1 MHINE
6 PMPKTHSSRFSPKLR
21 FLISVATWSWDT
33 KRNVFGSRPRM
44 TKPKRCV
51 PPDEEPVRFLTIK
64 PTVARY
70 ETWRL
75 CCFHVGLGEC
85 VTLRD
90 PRPHDNGPDFTSRL
104 FARFP
109 SAVASWLN
117 SLLLALVQ
125 EEESSITTQPLS
137 RTPPFFHSIS
147 RHSIH
152 EDIMEAVP
160 LRHRTPTNS
169 IACLIA
175 YVPFSLLSRNSEDES
190 HPLRRGENFVAD
202 SCGYF
207 PFSFFEKNL

>member
-1 MHINE
+1 M
-6 PMPKTHSSRFSPKLR
+6 
-21 FLISVATWSWDT
+21 
-33 KRNVFGSRPRM
+33 
-44 TKPKRCV
+44 
-51 PPDEEPVRFLTIK
+51 
-64 PTVARY
+64 
-70 ETWRL
+70 
-75 CCFHVGLGEC
+75 
-85 VTLRD
+85 TLRD

-125 EEESSITTQPLS
+125 EEESSITTRPLS

-190 HPLRRGENFVAD
+190 HPLRRGENFVPILVAIFLFLFSRKISKKD
-202 SCGYF
+202 DKRFYRKSFVASDCYYLLFYF
-207 PFSFFEKNL
+207 ERCKIDF

>member
-1 MHINE
+1 M
-6 PMPKTHSSRFSPKLR
+6 
-21 FLISVATWSWDT
+21 
-33 KRNVFGSRPRM
+33 
-44 TKPKRCV
+44 
-51 PPDEEPVRFLTIK
+51 
-64 PTVARY
+64 
-70 ETWRL
+70 
-75 CCFHVGLGEC
+75 
-85 VTLRD
+85 TLRD

-125 EEESSITTQPLS
+125 EEESSITTRPLS

-175 YVPFSLLSRNSEDES
+175 YVPFSLLLRNSEDES
-190 HPLRRGENFVAD
+190 HLLRRGENFVAD

>member
-1 MHINE
+1 M
-6 PMPKTHSSRFSPKLR
+6 
-21 FLISVATWSWDT
+21 
-33 KRNVFGSRPRM
+33 
-44 TKPKRCV
+44 
-51 PPDEEPVRFLTIK
+51 
-64 PTVARY
+64 
-70 ETWRL
+70 
-75 CCFHVGLGEC
+75 
-85 VTLRD
+85 TLRD

-125 EEESSITTQPLS
+125 EEESSITTRPLS

-190 HPLRRGENFVAD
+190 HLLRRGENFVPILVAI
-202 SCGYF
+202 F
-207 PFSFFEKNL
+207 LFLFSRKISKKDFRQKIL